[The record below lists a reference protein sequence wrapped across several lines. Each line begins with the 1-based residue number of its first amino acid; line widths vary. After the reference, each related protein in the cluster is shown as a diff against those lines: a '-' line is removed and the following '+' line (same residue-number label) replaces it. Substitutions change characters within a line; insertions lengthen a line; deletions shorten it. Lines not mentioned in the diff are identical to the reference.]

1 MLRHLLDK
9 TFLHSPRFFLRTL
22 DVVGDDTVAI
32 EQFITDFDAYVK
44 SVAQEADDRVYNRIR
59 NVDDYFVLRRDT
71 CGAKPSF
78 SFFALGLNL
87 PKAVFDHPLMGSLI
101 ECAADLVAIT
111 NVSPISLYLLTC
123 LPQKL
128 THTLGYA
135 LVRIGI
141 LEGPGWS

>member
-1 MLRHLLDK
+1 M
-9 TFLHSPRFFLRTL
+9 
-22 DVVGDDTVAI
+22 VGDDTVAV

-44 SVAQEADDRVYNRIR
+44 SVSQEADDRVYNRIR

-87 PKAVFDHPLMGSLI
+87 PKAVFDHPLMESLI

-111 NVSPISLYLLTC
+111 NVSAVLS
-123 LPQKL
+123 
-128 THTLGYA
+128 YA
-135 LVRIGI
+135 SRRD
-141 LEGPGWS
+141 